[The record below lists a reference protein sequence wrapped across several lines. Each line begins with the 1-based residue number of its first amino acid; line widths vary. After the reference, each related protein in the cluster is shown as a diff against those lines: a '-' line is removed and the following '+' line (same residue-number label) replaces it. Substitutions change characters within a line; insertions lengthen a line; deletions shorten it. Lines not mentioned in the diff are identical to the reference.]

1 MNWRFF
7 EMFIISKQLKLISV
21 FLSIFY
27 VSDSIQKSSIDFK
40 QLKFMLSSSTFR
52 AFSLVISFL
61 VTNWST
67 SNEIRSWLKIIIK
80 IKDLNLL
87 SLIIWILECWEII
100 SLFFFVSI
108 LIISLISSSLSL
120 SFFMILSEKL
130 SWFSWS
136 RNVKSYINNK
146 FNKQRNCFHISWTY
160 TNYNMRSV
168 HFIDNLHRISDS
180 AEKKS
185 DYLQHSKQMSLIHS
199 DIESIF
205 QSSWTLYCEFEVSTH
220 FYWQQTWCFWEQKH
234 FHYLVFMLCINVQKI
249 GTCLLWFLR
258 HLWQSKTWTFCC
270 DFWQVWWEW
279 LQVLVIIKH
288 TWETE

>member
-80 IKDLNLL
+80 IKNSNLL
-87 SLIIWILECWEII
+87 SSITQIFEYQKII
-100 SLFFFVSI
+100 SLFFFVSMSI
-108 LIISLISSSLSL
+108 TDSISSSSKLSLLSL
-120 SFFMILSEKL
+120 SFFMISSEKL

-234 FHYLVFMLCINVQKI
+234 FHYLVFMLCINI
-249 GTCLLWFLR
+249 
-258 HLWQSKTWTFCC
+258 
-270 DFWQVWWEW
+270 
-279 LQVLVIIKH
+279 
-288 TWETE
+288 